1 MSQADIAVILEKLSV
16 IETQVKLT
24 NGRVTKLE
32 RGAWLVFGFLAGAG
46 ALKFGLL
53 SAFGL

>member
-24 NGRVTKLE
+24 NGRVNRLE
-32 RGAWLVFGFLAGAG
+32 RGALIVFGFLVGAG
-46 ALKFGLL
+46 ALKFGVL

>member
-1 MSQADIAVILEKLSV
+1 MSEADIAVILEKLSV
-16 IETQVKLT
+16 IEAQVRLT

-32 RGAWLVFGFLAGAG
+32 RGALIALGVLIGAG
-46 ALKFGLL
+46 ALKLGVL

>member
-32 RGAWLVFGFLAGAG
+32 RAAWIVFGFMVGAG
-46 ALKFGLL
+46 ALKLGLL